1 LQRCIAISVHW
12 AKAMIVRLL
21 NGSFYCSLVVFS
33 APNQH
38 YSAGDRIP
46 LNKQPYNLDHHWMP
60 YTGNRAFK
68 LKPRMIVGAKGNYFQ
83 SDDGRQVFD
92 SLSGLWC
99 CGAGHSVTAIA
110 DAIGKQLQTNDFSP
124 GFQFGHPLSFELAEK
139 ICEFMPAG
147 LNRVMF
153 TNSGSES
160 ADTSLKIA
168 RAYWQRRGLPTKTK
182 LIGRGK
188 GYHGVNF
195 GGMSVGGIEVNKSLF
210 GAGLDTDHLASTLLP
225 ENTFCAGMPQYG
237 EHLANELEQKIAL
250 HGASTIA
257 AVIVEPLSGSGG
269 VVVPPVGYLQ
279 RLSEI
284 CKQQDILLIFDEV
297 ITGFGRCGANTG
309 AEAFGVVP
317 DIINL
322 AKQLTNGVIPMGA
335 VVVREEIYNRFMET
349 PAPPHAVEFPH
360 GYTYSG
366 HPVACAAALATLK
379 HIQEAALVDR
389 VQQLAPVLQRH
400 IHGLRAMP
408 HVSDIRNFG
417 LTGAIALEGR
427 DGDATVRPYEAGVA
441 LWEAGFYVRWG
452 GDTLQFGPPFT
463 TTEAELERLF
473 STVADVLETLV

>member
-1 LQRCIAISVHW
+1 LKTQT
-12 AKAMIVRLL
+12 
-21 NGSFYCSLVVFS
+21 
-33 APNQH
+33 
-38 YSAGDRIP
+38 
-46 LNKQPYNLDHHWMP
+46 YNLDHHWMP
-60 YTGNRAFK
+60 YTANRAFK
-68 LKPRMIVGAKGNYFQ
+68 QKPRMIVGSSGNYYR
-83 SDDGRQVFD
+83 SDDGRQIFD

-99 CGAGHSVTAIA
+99 CGAGHGVE
-110 DAIGKQLQTNDFSP
+110 AIGEAVGRQLQNNDFSP

-139 ICEFMPAG
+139 ISELMPAG
-147 LNRVMF
+147 LNRVLF

-168 RAYWQRRGLPTKTK
+168 RAYWQARGRPEKTK
-182 LIGRGK
+182 LIGRVK

-195 GGMSVGGIEVNKSLF
+195 GGMSVGGIEANKAPF
-210 GAGLDTDHLASTLLP
+210 GSGLDSDHLGATLLP
-225 ENTFCAGMPQYG
+225 ENAFCAGMPQYG

-250 HGASTIA
+250 HGAGTIA

-284 CKQQDILLIFDEV
+284 CKQHDILLIFDEV

-335 VVVREEIYNRFMET
+335 VVVRETIYNCFMET
-349 PAPPHAVEFPH
+349 DAPLHAVELPH

-366 HPVACAAALATLK
+366 HPVACAAALATL
-379 HIQEAALVDR
+379 HYLQERELVGR

-400 IHGLRAMP
+400 IHALRAMP

-417 LTGAIALEGR
+417 LAGAIALDAR
-427 DGDATVRPYEAGVA
+427 DGDAIVRPFEAGLA
-441 LWEAGFYVRWG
+441 LWESGFYVRWG
-452 GDTLQFGPPFT
+452 GDTLQFAPPFT
-463 TTEAELERLF
+463 ATEVELERLF
-473 STVADVLETLV
+473 SAVGDVLGSIN